1 MRNKL
6 WTPEIQ
12 NLLATFV
19 KGVPEGVAAI
29 PCVNGAT
36 EKVSLKHGVPV
47 GLVFNNMDQ
56 VVVSYN
62 NGIKDYPV
70 WRFVTG
76 VDVISVEL
84 AKEFVVFARVWGVER
99 ILVVR
104 GGEGYQLNSVRWNCD
119 RGLLKPNY
127 NLEGY
132 EKKCELIKE
141 FPPEIDEKD
150 KILYQMIKFY
160 IGNNYEL
167 KHREEIFKD
176 IDEEWIRNKA
186 KIIEKQKIKGNLNNV
201 HVNVKKYKLI

>member
-1 MRNKL
+1 VRNKL

-12 NLLATFV
+12 NLSATFE
-19 KGVPEGVAAI
+19 KGVPEGVAGITHA
-29 PCVNGAT
+29 NGAT
-36 EKVSLKHGVPV
+36 EKVFLKHGVPV
-47 GLVFNNMDQ
+47 GLGFNNVDQ

-62 NGIKDYPV
+62 NGIKGHPV

-84 AKEFVVFARVWGVER
+84 DKEFVVFARVLGVEK
-99 ILVVR
+99 ILVVS
-104 GGEGYQLNSVRWNCD
+104 GHEGYTLDKIRWNCV
-119 RGLLKPNY
+119 RGLLKPEY
-127 NLEGY
+127 RLEGY
-132 EKKCELIKE
+132 VKKYELIRD

-150 KILYQMIKFY
+150 QILFQMIKFY

-167 KHREEIFKD
+167 KHRNEILKD

-201 HVNVKKYKLI
+201 HVKVKN